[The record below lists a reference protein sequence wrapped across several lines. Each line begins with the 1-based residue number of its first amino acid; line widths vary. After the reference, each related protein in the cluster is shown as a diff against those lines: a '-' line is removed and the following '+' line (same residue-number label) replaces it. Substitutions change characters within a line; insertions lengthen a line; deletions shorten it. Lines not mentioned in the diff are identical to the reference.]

1 MPCCGARQV
10 AVPEGESKEGAQAE
24 ATKRFNDINL
34 ELSDLS
40 TNFSNNLLD
49 STAAFK
55 RLITDKAGVAGLPA
69 SFLGQAAQK
78 VHGSLSCGP
87 MQCRGQALKRQA
99 VTWDGPLFAHAG
111 CEGGVCWC
119 ICGHRSMDGGIGS
132 AILHGNYDLRRQQVR
147 CLSCARQGLC
157 MHDGQ

>member
-1 MPCCGARQV
+1 M
-10 AVPEGESKEGAQAE
+10 AVPEGESKGDAQAE

-55 RLITDKAGVAGLPA
+55 RLITDKDGVAGLPA

-78 VHGSLSCGP
+78 VRGSPFWGP
-87 MQCRGQALKRQA
+87 IHCRGQAHERRATLTC
-99 VTWDGPLFAHAG
+99 VG
-111 CEGGVCWC
+111 CTTC
-119 ICGHRSMDGGIGS
+119 
-132 AILHGNYDLRRQQVR
+132 
-147 CLSCARQGLC
+147 
-157 MHDGQ
+157 